1 MLNSQQLLKLEEMG
15 LMTQV
20 KRMECKDH
28 LKKEKIHS
36 EVMLE
41 YANGDRKIVLLNDHH
56 PFEVST
62 GVGLTTI
69 TDYFVRGD
77 YGKASYRGN
86 CTGLLVKD
94 LLTYFKPQFFMDLC
108 KGSGTA

>member
-1 MLNSQQLLKLEEMG
+1 
-15 LMTQV
+15 
-20 KRMECKDH
+20 
-28 LKKEKIHS
+28 
-36 EVMLE
+36 MLE

-69 TDYFVRGD
+69 TDYFVRGN

-94 LLTYFKPQFFMDLC
+94 LLTYFKPQFLWIFVKEAGQPKKLLMN
-108 KGSGTA
+108 